1 MAATVTLKGNPL
13 KLYGEQVTVG
23 ETAPNFHGLKGLLDT
38 VSLASF
44 RGKTVIINSVPSID
58 TPVCDLQAK
67 RFNEEAAKLG
77 PNVVVLVVSVDL
89 PPAQARWCGVASA
102 KDVVLVSDFRDHD
115 FGRKYGTLIP
125 DLGLLCR
132 AVFVVDP
139 AGVLKYAQY
148 VSEIA
153 EHPDY
158 EAALAAAK

>member
-13 KLYGEQVTVG
+13 KLYGDQVAVG

-38 VSLASF
+38 VNLASF

-89 PPAQARWCGVASA
+89 PPAQARWCGAAAA
-102 KDVVLVSDFRDHD
+102 KDVVLLSDFRDHD

-132 AVFVVDP
+132 AVFVVD
-139 AGVLKYAQY
+139 AQGVLKYVQY
-148 VSEIA
+148 VKEIA